1 MSSRLVEFKCSTG
14 TYINNNNN
22 SNKIKRMHMLMII
35 ISKTFKNYKHL
46 FEIILL
52 KV

>member
-1 MSSRLVEFKCSTG
+1 MSSRFVEFKCSTG

-22 SNKIKRMHMLMII
+22 NKIKRMHMLMII